1 METFGIFDEID
12 RQRHSGRPFCV
23 ATVVRTADV
32 TSAKAGAKAVVT
44 AEAEVLGHLGGT
56 CVTRAVRRAAEEA
69 LAAGEARLIRVKP
82 SETVVALSDADGA
95 QLFKSGCPSGGTVD
109 LLIEPYEL
117 PPVIAILGTT
127 PIARAIAAQAAL
139 AGFRPALAEGAA
151 GPPGTLRFDGTDLSG
166 LGLAERDFAVVA
178 SQGVQDLACL
188 RAALDSLAGR
198 VSMIA
203 SRRKAAVLAAKL
215 AGSGLDAARIAA
227 LKSPAGLDIG
237 AVHPPEIALSVIS
250 EIVLWRAAARGG
262 QMPEQPRRAAEL

>member
-12 RQRHSGRPFCV
+12 RQRRSGRPFCI

-44 AEAEVLGHLGGT
+44 AEAEILGHLGGA
-56 CVTRAVRRAAEEA
+56 CVTRAVLRAAAEA

-82 SETVVALSDADGA
+82 SETVVALTDADGA

-117 PPVIAILGTT
+117 PPVVAVFGAT
-127 PIARAIAAQAAL
+127 PVARAIAAQARL
-139 AGFRPALAEGAA
+139 LGFRTALSEGTE
-151 GPPGTLRFDGTDLSG
+151 GPPDALRFPGADVSALP
-166 LGLAERDFAVVA
+166 LGPRDFAVVA

-188 RAALDSLAGR
+188 RAALGSPAGR

-203 SRRKAAVLAAKL
+203 SRRKAAALAAKL
-215 AGSGLDAARIAA
+215 AAAGLDPARIAQ

-237 AVHPPEIALSVIS
+237 AVDPREIALSVLA
-250 EIVLWRAAARGG
+250 EIVAWSRAARHPDRQQSGS
-262 QMPEQPRRAAEL
+262 RA